1 MKNFKVVNV
10 WQNTETGAIHEDEIG
25 RFDNEMSA
33 LIFAA
38 CERSST
44 ENEIKVINIKT
55 GKECFF

>member
-1 MKNFKVVNV
+1 MKKFKVVKIWYV
-10 WQNTETGAIHEDEIG
+10 SETAEMHEDEIG

-44 ENEIKVINIKT
+44 DNEVKVININT